1 MVAYRRKIMPRFRGP
16 RVSPVRGTSGRSQ
29 IESLARS
36 LADRIIRE
44 RDAAAQRARLGRIF
58 TQFDHHNDVL
68 PNNIETVTRGLF
80 AGNTGSLVNMFT
92 SSLLTTTQKT
102 YFQSV
107 HSTGDPG
114 TDTNS
119 QPELAMAYGHFHGSG
134 SADLTGNLNNDTPSR
149 AIYKQYAQLLLA
161 PNDKKFTIN
170 GVDTNHIYVVNF
182 NRARV
187 REKLDPGNVEFT
199 FAHLSGSAIMHRD
212 PSANMTFTGGGAT
225 SFGAHDVTNNMITGS
240 NVRLIGAPNFATGKK
255 QWNQVIDDSGLQS
268 AAVGESGQV
277 YHLISG
283 SIDGG
288 YNPFNPASPVY
299 FGLLFPQHGIAVFN
313 ADTLDTLA
321 HFGTVTGSQV
331 QGDNAMK
338 IFTSLSGSNAITPNE
353 LNGGIQARSSEQ
365 VKSTY
370 YFVRVKNAEYN
381 YSNNPTFVTGSLG
394 ELAYSTFIRD
404 PQVYITTIGL
414 FNERREMLATAK
426 LSQPLLKN
434 FTREALVKVKLDF

>member
-1 MVAYRRKIMPRFRGP
+1 MN
-16 RVSPVRGTSGRSQ
+16 RS
-29 IESLARS
+29 
-36 LADRIIRE
+36 RI
-44 RDAAAQRARLGRIF
+44 
-58 TQFDHHNDVL
+58 
-68 PNNIETVTRGLF
+68 
-80 AGNTGSLVNMFT
+80 
-92 SSLLTTTQKT
+92 
-102 YFQSV
+102 
-107 HSTGDPG
+107 
-114 TDTNS
+114 
-119 QPELAMAYGHFHGSG
+119 
-134 SADLTGNLNNDTPSR
+134 
-149 AIYKQYAQLLLA
+149 
-161 PNDKKFTIN
+161 
-170 GVDTNHIYVVNF
+170 
-182 NRARV
+182 

-199 FAHLSGSAIMHRD
+199 FVHLSGSAIMHRD
-212 PSANMTFTGGGAT
+212 PAANMTFTGGGAT
-225 SFGAHDVTNNMITGS
+225 SFGSAAVTNNMITGS

-277 YHLISG
+277 YNLISG

-288 YNPFNPASPVY
+288 YNAFNPSSPVY
-299 FGLLFPQHGIAVFN
+299 FGLLYPQHGIAVFN
-313 ADTLDTLA
+313 ADTLDTIA

-331 QGDNAMK
+331 QGDNAVK
-338 IFTSLSGSNAITPNE
+338 IFRSLSGSNAITPLT

-404 PQVYITTIGL
+404 PQVYITTVGL